1 MDQADV
7 LADRV
12 RVKLA
17 VSLAE
22 IIAGVSD
29 DIERLSQVLLIGGAP
44 QHIWSDNPG
53 APGASIA
60 LAMQR

>member
-29 DIERLSQVLLIGGAP
+29 DIERLSQVLLTLQRKVTSYTRPHSGHIDAP
-44 QHIWSDNPG
+44 FS
-53 APGASIA
+53 
-60 LAMQR
+60 